1 MAMEKSVKVFN
12 CEAGVSRSEEVSK
25 AFNRMVQK
33 ISESKQMSRK
43 ADENVAI
50 AQKRPSCVFS
60 FHVFSQVKGGSSSQ
74 SHLMSRSNVDSEAN
88 CVFLPNRKIAQKNS
102 GSSYVEQNANVT
114 DTIKAIEK
122 GKLSNLDANVNRGS
136 AQKECSTN
144 KILAAESPIEKNLSA
159 KNSEAEICDIKN
171 SSKDAE
177 NNICTIDVVPTVE
190 KAKQA
195 NLSSNVKEDVAQ
207 EEHSLK
213 DGHVTNDYADKN
225 FVLKSSVVDV
235 PDIKNPGEGLA
246 KNGQKQED
254 VIVIN
259 TTVKEN
265 IVGDAISKSEELDD
279 KEDIS
284 KKYNEE
290 IVKNLV
296 HSMPAEYEVKDAG
309 GSGNCL
315 FRSIL
320 FSLGQ
325 DPNTF
330 MNLKNV
336 TAKEA
341 KDYLR
346 HLENIRDKKAEKTSD
361 DDSIIGNINSI
372 GGKNTNDINTI
383 IKNLKSIIRE
393 VDGKNQ
399 DTELYVL
406 PFVARHLKKAI
417 VVYGKRDG
425 KDCVQYAVNENG
437 IEFTTNPNRIVDLLF
452 QKDCVKIYHDGKRHF
467 QAISVNENYKKE
479 PNVAKSENPKEEVKK
494 TAGKP
499 KKLPK
504 ECKLQ

>member
-12 CEAGVSRSEEVSK
+12 CEAGISRSEEVSK

-33 ISESKQMSRK
+33 ISESKQTSRK
-43 ADENVAI
+43 ADENVSI

-60 FHVFSQVKGGSSSQ
+60 FQIFNSEKERISSQ
-74 SHLMSRSNVDSEAN
+74 SRLISNSNVSSEAN
-88 CVFLPNRKIAQKNS
+88 CVFLHERKI
-102 GSSYVEQNANVT
+102 EQRNTNNAYSKQSVNVT

-122 GKLSNLDANVNRGS
+122 GKLSNLDANVSRGS

-144 KILAAESPIEKNLSA
+144 KILAVESPIEKNLSA
-159 KNSEAEICDIKN
+159 KNSKAEICDIKN

-195 NLSSNVKEDVAQ
+195 NLSSNVKEDVAH

-225 FVLKSSVVDV
+225 FVLKGSVVDV
-235 PDIKNPGEGLA
+235 PDIKNPGEGLD
-246 KNGQKQED
+246 KNRQKQED
-254 VIVIN
+254 VIIIN

-265 IVGDAISKSEELDD
+265 IAGDIINESKNTSDKKEVG
-279 KEDIS
+279 
-284 KKYNEE
+284 KKYDEE

-296 HSMPAEYEVKDAG
+296 YSMPAEYEVKDVG

-315 FRSIL
+315 FRSVL

-330 MNLKNV
+330 MNLRKGA
-336 TAKEA
+336 AKEA

-361 DDSIIGNINSI
+361 DDSIMGNINSI
-372 GGKNTNDINTI
+372 SGKNIDDINI
-383 IKNLKSIIRE
+383 VIKNLRSIMRE
-393 VDGKNQ
+393 VRVRNR
-399 DTELYVL
+399 DTELYAL

-417 VVYGKRDG
+417 IVYGKREG
-425 KDCVQYAVNENG
+425 KDCVQYAVDENG
-437 IEFTTNPNRIVDLLF
+437 VEFTTNPNKIVDFIFL
-452 QKDCVKIYHDGKRHF
+452 KDCVKIYHDGQKHF
-467 QAISVNENYKKE
+467 QAIRVNENCKK
-479 PNVAKSENPKEEVKK
+479 V
-494 TAGKP
+494 
-499 KKLPK
+499 
-504 ECKLQ
+504 